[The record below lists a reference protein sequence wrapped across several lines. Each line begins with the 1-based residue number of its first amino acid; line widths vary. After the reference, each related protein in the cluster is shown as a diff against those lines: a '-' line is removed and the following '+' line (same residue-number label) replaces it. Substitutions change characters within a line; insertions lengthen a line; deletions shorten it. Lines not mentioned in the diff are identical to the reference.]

1 MYFHSEPI
9 LKMLSGPN
17 VDKEI
22 CLQVSV
28 KDLLTWISKLFNSN
42 LKSLSK
48 SRAVQ
53 EDESMAFRLMRMLN
67 VWEL

>member
-1 MYFHSEPI
+1 MYLHSEPI

-28 KDLLTWISKLFNSN
+28 RDLLTWISKLFNSN